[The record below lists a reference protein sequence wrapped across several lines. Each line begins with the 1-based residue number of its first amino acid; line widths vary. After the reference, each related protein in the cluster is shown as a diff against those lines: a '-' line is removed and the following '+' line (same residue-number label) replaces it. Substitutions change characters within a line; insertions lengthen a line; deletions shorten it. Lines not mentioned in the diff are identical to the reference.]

1 MLFSRTLLLFT
12 VLVSSVAAADEGAWQ
27 GSLQDGSQISIDPS
41 TNRAVRSRNGE
52 TTPLWNG
59 VHRLNNG
66 AVIIVRDGV
75 VVRDE
80 TIIEAQQ
87 EQARNRLNEAC
98 GKLVTKVCGPH
109 SECDSNPACDPARQ
123 LQAMERAELSGSS
136 SSGTLESSMLCLEA
150 LGNEGFF
157 GTCTRRDSDLSRTAC
172 GRLTSKVC
180 GKKGACQ
187 ASQGCD
193 ASRQLITLEQ
203 QDLFEFPGTPSMV
216 TAQCRKMLEQPTQLF
231 QGCGQ

>member
-1 MLFSRTLLLFT
+1 MLFFRTFILFT
-12 VLVSSVAAADEGAWQ
+12 VLVSFVSAADEGAWQ
-27 GSLQDGSQISIDPS
+27 GSLQDGSRISIDPS
-41 TNRAVRSRNGE
+41 TNRAVRSLNGE

-80 TIIEAQQ
+80 SIIEAQQ
-87 EQARNRLNEAC
+87 EQALYRLNEAC

-109 SECDSNPACDPARQ
+109 NECDSSPACDPARQ
-123 LQAMERAELSGSS
+123 LQAMEGVELSGSS
-136 SSGTLESSMLCLEA
+136 LNGSLESSMLCLEA

-157 GTCTRRDSDLSRTAC
+157 STCTRRDSDLSRTAC

-180 GKKGACQ
+180 GKNGACQ

-193 ASRQLITLEQ
+193 ASRQLISLEQ
-203 QDLFEFPGTPSMV
+203 QDLIDFPATPSKV
-216 TAQCRKMLEQPTQLF
+216 TDQCREMLEQPTQLF